1 MEKDKK
7 IQMVINIVTV
17 INIIVIIILG
27 YHLIVK
33 SKYNVRYIESI
44 AKKSMK
50 YYNYMIEIESEELQ
64 TKEKYHTKIFQKENA
79 RREDIIS
86 ENVTRWNANDVHIFE
101 DRTENRRVYSDWKT
115 EQEILYNEIDWW
127 KYVNNEN
134 FKYIGNEKYN
144 DLNCIVLYY
153 EDANIEYHS
162 GENIWVSY
170 KIWVD
175 EETGSIL
182 KEEQY
187 SEGKLIEVTKYNIQF
202 NCVTDKEIDLP
213 DLKNFEKIKGNN

>member
-1 MEKDKK
+1 MKKDKK

-50 YYNYMIEIESEELQ
+50 YYNYMIEIEKEDMLTKEVERQKVFQRENERREEL
-64 TKEKYHTKIFQKENA
+64 
-79 RREDIIS
+79 IS
-86 ENVTRWNANDVHIFE
+86 QNITNWYANELRLHE
-101 DRTENRRVYSDWKT
+101 DRNNHIKTYSFYGMCQD
-115 EQEILYNEIDWW
+115 ILYNDVDWW
-127 KYVNNEN
+127 KYINNEN
-134 FKYIGNEKYN
+134 FKYIGSENYN
-144 DLNCIVLYY
+144 HSNCIILYY
-153 EDANIEYHS
+153 EDANTEYHS
-162 GENIWVSY
+162 GENIRVSY

-175 EETGSIL
+175 EETGSVL

-213 DLKNFEKIKGNN
+213 NIEGFKEIKQN

>member
-17 INIIVIIILG
+17 INIIIIVWLG
-27 YHLIVK
+27 YYLIVK
-33 SKYNVRYIESI
+33 SKYTVKYIKALSE
-44 AKKSMK
+44 KSMK
-50 YYNYMIEIESEELQ
+50 CYNYMIEIESEELQ
-64 TKEKYHTKIFQKENA
+64 TKEKYHTKIFQKENE

-86 ENVTRWNANDVHIFE
+86 ENVTLWDANDVHIFE
-101 DRTENRRVYSDWKT
+101 DRTENRRVYSEWKT

-134 FKYIGNEKYN
+134 FKYMGNEKYN
-144 DLNCIVLYY
+144 ASNCIVLYY
-153 EDANIEYHS
+153 EDANTEYHS